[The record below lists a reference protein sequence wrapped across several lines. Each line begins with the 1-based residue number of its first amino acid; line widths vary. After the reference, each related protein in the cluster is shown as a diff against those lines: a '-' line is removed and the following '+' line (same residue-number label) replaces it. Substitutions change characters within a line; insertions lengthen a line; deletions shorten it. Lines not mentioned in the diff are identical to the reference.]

1 MELNKMR
8 GDYIAEVKRK
18 DILNM
23 KKKILK
29 EPIEIGKVKDFK
41 GNSSAR
47 TNNLIFEF
55 PDRLTE
61 IKNSLNGS
69 PNCSP
74 N

>member
-29 EPIEIGKVKDFK
+29 EPIEIG
-41 GNSSAR
+41 
-47 TNNLIFEF
+47 
-55 PDRLTE
+55 
-61 IKNSLNGS
+61 
-69 PNCSP
+69 
-74 N
+74 